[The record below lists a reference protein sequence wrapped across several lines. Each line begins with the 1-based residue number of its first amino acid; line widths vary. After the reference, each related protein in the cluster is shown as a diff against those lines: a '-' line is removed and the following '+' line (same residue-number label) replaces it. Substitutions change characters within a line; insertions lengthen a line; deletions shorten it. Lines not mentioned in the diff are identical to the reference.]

1 MLRRLSARA
10 LITLTTIAILIAFV
24 VLNVAVVRD
33 ALSDSYAAAIPE
45 TIAALWTVAV
55 FLIVLAGIV
64 VWALTGRLLQPIT
77 DLRRDLALAA
87 RTRAVAEAH
96 TGELEEV
103 RLLRSTLASVLQE
116 LETRSLTSETEQYRL
131 LGLFEA
137 ITEGIVQVG
146 PGGRFVHANAA
157 ARSLLNL
164 PAHVERQTA
173 ASLIRNLDLREV
185 VEHAAEGKPVAATEI
200 EIDGRQLLISP
211 HPLPRSRGENAG
223 AVITVVDL
231 TELRRLES
239 VRRDFVANV
248 SHELKTP
255 LTSIRG
261 YAETLLSEEMPRE
274 MQRQFLE
281 VIYKNTTRIHRI
293 VDDLLDLSRLQ
304 SGGWQPDLHD
314 VEAEALARD
323 VWTTCE
329 QPALQKHISFEVVGG
344 PATVRADPGGLRQ
357 VFANLFDNAIRY
369 TADGGRVRVSI
380 KPSVEARA
388 GKRGWIEIEVRDDGT
403 GIPYDALPRV
413 FERFYRVDPARS
425 RAEGGTGLGLSIVK
439 HLVERMSG
447 DVVAESEI
455 GKGTA
460 IRLRL
465 PAAA

>member
-10 LITLTTIAILIAFV
+10 IITLTTIAVLTTFV
-24 VLNVAVVRD
+24 VLIVAVIND
-33 ALSDSYAAAIPE
+33 ALSESYAAAVPE
-45 TIAALWTVAV
+45 TVAAVWTVSV
-55 FLIVLAGIV
+55 FLIVLATIV
-64 VWALTGRLLQPIT
+64 VWTVTGWLLQPIAE
-77 DLRRDLALAA
+77 LRRDLSLTAP
-87 RTRAVAEAH
+87 TRAVAEPH
-96 TGELEEV
+96 TGELQEI
-103 RLLRSTLASVLQE
+103 RSLRNAMANALQE
-116 LETRSLTSETEQYRL
+116 LESRSTVSEAEQYRL

-146 PGGRFVHANAA
+146 PGGRLVHVNAA
-157 ARSLLNL
+157 ARALLYL
-164 PAHVERQTA
+164 PAHAEGQPA
-173 ASLIRNLDLREV
+173 ASLIRNLELREV
-185 VEHAAEGKPVAATEI
+185 VVNAAEGKPVSPTEI
-200 EIDGRQLLISP
+200 EIEGRQLLVAP
-211 HPLPRSRGENAG
+211 HPLPRPDGKNAG

-231 TELRRLES
+231 TEMRRLES

-261 YAETLLSEEMPRE
+261 YAETLLSEEMPRD
-274 MQRQFLE
+274 MQVQFLE
-281 VIYKNTTRIHRI
+281 VIHNNATRIHRI

-314 VEAEALARD
+314 VDPDTLARD
-323 VWTTCE
+323 VWATCE
-329 QPALQKHISFEVVGG
+329 RPAQRKRIGFDVTGG
-344 PATVRADPGGLRQ
+344 PAPVRADPAGLRQ
-357 VFANLFDNAIRY
+357 VFSNLFDNAIRY
-369 TADGGRVRVSI
+369 TPEGGHVGVTIR
-380 KPSVEARA
+380 PSPEAKS
-388 GKRGWIEIEVRDDGT
+388 GKVGWVDIEVRDNGS
-403 GIPYDALPRV
+403 GIPHDSLPRI

-465 PAAA
+465 PAA